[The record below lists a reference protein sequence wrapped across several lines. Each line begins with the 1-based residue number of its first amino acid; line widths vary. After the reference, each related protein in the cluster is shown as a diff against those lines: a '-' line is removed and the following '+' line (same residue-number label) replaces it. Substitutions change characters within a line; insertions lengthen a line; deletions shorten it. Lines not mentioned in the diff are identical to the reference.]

1 MVRLMSVYL
10 SGQPA
15 MRRLRVKELLARDYF
30 RFQLPGFDIEQQAIS
45 TNLSYL
51 PGQVCFRRL
60 RIPNSKFQLYQNL
73 QD

>member
-1 MVRLMSVYL
+1 MVRLMRVYL

-15 MRRLRVKELLARDYF
+15 MRRLRVKELARDYF
-30 RFQLPGFDIEQQAIS
+30 RFHLPVFDVEQQAIS

-60 RIPNSKFQLYQNL
+60 RIPNSKISIISEPSG
-73 QD
+73 